1 MTRYQHWSLPSS
13 NLDVFLPSY
22 NESKPRSILRPL
34 QDKALDLFFVR
45 YRKKDYPMV
54 LIVYINI
61 WGWRFNL
68 WHSWGYIRLLVDF
81 GIVSLIVEINLL
93 FVA

>member
-13 NLDVFLPSY
+13 NLDVSLPSR
-22 NESKPRSILRPL
+22 NESKPRSILCPL

-54 LIVYINI
+54 LIAYINI
-61 WGWRFNL
+61 WDGVL
-68 WHSWGYIRLLVDF
+68 ICGTVGVTSDY
-81 GIVSLIVEINLL
+81 SLTSAL
-93 FVA
+93 